1 MKLRR
6 LVIRPVY
13 IRNGKLLDVLLDHL
27 SYKMYNESKN
37 SPEST
42 YALSPLSNII
52 RKRLALLKSYD
63 SDKKILFCP
72 VMAFSHYARVCKDE
86 EALDFVDNDIKESE
100 IELNFAYFLSGAFY
114 EIGKIILLKYRLFF
128 FE

>member
-13 IRNGKLLDVLLDHL
+13 IRNGKLLDVFLDHL

-37 SPEST
+37 LPESMHS
-42 YALSPLSNII
+42 LRFLILLGSG
-52 RKRLALLKSYD
+52 LALLKSYD

-114 EIGKIILLKYRLFF
+114 EIGKISLLKYRLFF
-128 FE
+128 